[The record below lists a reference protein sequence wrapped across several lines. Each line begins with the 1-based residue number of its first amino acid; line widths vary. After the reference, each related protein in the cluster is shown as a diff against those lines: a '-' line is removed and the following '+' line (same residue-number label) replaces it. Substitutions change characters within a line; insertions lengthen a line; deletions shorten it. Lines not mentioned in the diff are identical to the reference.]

1 MRFKYQSQGPRW
13 FYMAFLFTTLL
24 SLFSS
29 CVSRKEIEY
38 FQLAEDSVQQSLTL
52 PQAFEPLIQVSDLLE
67 IRVTSINPEA
77 ALFFN
82 PGIAEGGTTANE
94 GTEYLVDRDGNIE
107 MPLVGK
113 IKVAGYSTATIRDT
127 LRSRLDKYLQTT
139 TVNVHFKN
147 YKITILGEV
156 KIPGVYV
163 LPNEKATLPEVLGL
177 AGDVTIYG
185 DRKQVMVIREVNGKK
200 EFGTLDLTTRE
211 VFTSPY
217 YYLRP
222 NDLIYIAPGK
232 GRIASTDTF
241 YRIAPLVISF
251 LTLLTLIAVRF
262 DVSN

>member
-1 MRFKYQSQGPRW
+1 MRFKYKGQEPRW
-13 FYMAFLFTTLL
+13 FYMAFLLTTII
-24 SLFSS
+24 SLCSS

-38 FQLAEDSVQQSLTL
+38 FQLPEDSAQQSLTI
-52 PQAFEPLIQVSDLLE
+52 PPAFEPLIQVSDLLE

-77 ALFFN
+77 AMFFN
-82 PGIAEGGTTANE
+82 PGVAEGGTTANE
-94 GTEYLVDRDGNIE
+94 GTEYLVDRDGYIE
-107 MPLVGK
+107 VPLVGK
-113 IKVAGYSTATIRDT
+113 IKAANYSTASIRDT
-127 LRSRLDKYLQTT
+127 LRAKLEKYLQSP

-156 KIPGVYV
+156 KVPGVYV

-211 VFTSPY
+211 VFTSPF